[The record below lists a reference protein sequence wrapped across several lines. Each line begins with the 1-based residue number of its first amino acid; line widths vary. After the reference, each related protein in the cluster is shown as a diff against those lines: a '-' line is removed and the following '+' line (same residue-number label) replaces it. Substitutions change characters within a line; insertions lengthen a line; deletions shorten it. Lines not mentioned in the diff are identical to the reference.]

1 MASTSSQMLPP
12 SIDGTGG
19 AAVATASSP
28 AKDVASRGGE
38 EVADTDLISTIE
50 SDLTLLIQIMSSSL
64 HYISN
69 KSAHS
74 QLNADIPLYHPV
86 GVGQVIAS
94 KFLVEE
100 KVMAESIEEL
110 TDDLVG
116 KVKDISRLVQQ
127 LPVERDDEDVK
138 EELSGLQLQVAN
150 VNEEYRSAL
159 SEAGE
164 FLPSS
169 TSPSVVY
176 FHWLILHSLLYY
188 SGTER
193 RT

>member
-1 MASTSSQMLPP
+1 MASSSSQMLPP
-12 SIDGTGG
+12 PTEIRGTMT
-19 AAVATASSP
+19 VAPSSSSP
-28 AKDVASRGGE
+28 SKYVSRE
-38 EVADTDLISTIE
+38 EVIDTDLISTIE

-74 QLNADIPLYHPV
+74 QLNADIPLYNPV

-116 KVKDISRLVQQ
+116 KVKDISKLVQQ
-127 LPVERDDEDVK
+127 LPVERDAGDVK
-138 EELSGLQLQVAN
+138 EELSRLQLQVAS

-164 FLPSS
+164 SDYHFC
-169 TSPSVVY
+169 
-176 FHWLILHSLLYY
+176 
-188 SGTER
+188 
-193 RT
+193 